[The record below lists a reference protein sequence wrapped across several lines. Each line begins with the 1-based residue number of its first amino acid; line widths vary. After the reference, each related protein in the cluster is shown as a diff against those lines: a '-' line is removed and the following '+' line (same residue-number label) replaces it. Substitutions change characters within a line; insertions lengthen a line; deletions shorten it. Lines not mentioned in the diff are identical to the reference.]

1 MQQDLTLVEL
11 KDQLETYKKRRDQSM
26 ADLQQLTGAI
36 YVLNELLL
44 KMKQKEQGECD
55 GKIDRESTEK
65 ITQV

>member
-55 GKIDRESTEK
+55 GKIDRESTET